1 MAGAGE
7 FEAATTAVADS
18 AQWVLRRRRYV
29 ELVNGSMN
37 PRAVAWRSTTG
48 KTSLCH
54 IFNVEDRS
62 ERSE

>member
-1 MAGAGE
+1 MA
-7 FEAATTAVADS
+7 EAATAAVADS

-48 KTSLCH
+48 KTSLFH
-54 IFNVEDRS
+54 IFNLEDRS
-62 ERSE
+62 ERSA